1 VVSEMGQAV
10 RVGRQI
16 LLPFCSCD
24 GRELPAFCQLLPDC
38 QLANLSRWAGEIAL
52 PRKLGALDGAVLS
65 DVSFERQL

>member
-1 VVSEMGQAV
+1 VSEMGQAV

-52 PRKLGALDGAVLS
+52 PINLALS
-65 DVSFERQL
+65 TDVSSVMCPSKAQL